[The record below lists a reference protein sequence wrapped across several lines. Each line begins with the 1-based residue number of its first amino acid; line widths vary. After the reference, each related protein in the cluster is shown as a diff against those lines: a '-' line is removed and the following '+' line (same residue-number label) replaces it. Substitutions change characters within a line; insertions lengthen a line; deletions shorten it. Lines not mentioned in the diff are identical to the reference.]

1 MRLLEKEKKYTVED
15 YEKLPEGSPYQL
27 IEGELI
33 MSPSPSFE
41 HFRTSKKVFIRL
53 YRLLEEAG
61 KGEVIYAPLDLYL
74 DEENVYQPDIM
85 VVLKGSKAKITSKG
99 VYGPPD
105 VVVEI
110 LSPSNAYYD
119 LIVKKE
125 NYQKAGVREYWIIDP
140 LRESFEIYENT
151 EKGFMLTSSARE
163 KGKVF
168 SKVLELELDLSEIF
182 KEV

>member
-1 MRLLEKEKKYTVED
+1 MKTLEKKTIAD
-15 YEKLPEGSPYQL
+15 YEALPEGSPYQL

-33 MSPSPSFE
+33 MSPAPGFE
-41 HFRTSKKVFIRL
+41 HFRSSKRVFVRL
-53 YRLLEEAG
+53 YRLIEDAG
-61 KGEVIYAPLDLYL
+61 KGEVIYAPVDLYL

-110 LSPSNAYYD
+110 LSPSTAYYD
-119 LIVKKE
+119 LRVKKKVYE
-125 NYQKAGVREYWIIDP
+125 RAGVREYWIVDP
-140 LRESFEIYENT
+140 IERSLEIYTNSE
-151 EKGFMLTSSARE
+151 EGFKLTSRVVE
-163 KGKVF
+163 KGKVV
-168 SKVLELELDLSEIF
+168 SKVLDIDLDLEEVF

>member
-1 MRLLEKEKKYTVED
+1 MKTLEKKTVAD
-15 YEKLPEGSPYQL
+15 YEALPEGSPYQL

-33 MSPSPSFE
+33 MSPAPGFE
-41 HFRTSKKVFIRL
+41 HFRSQRNILLRL
-53 YRLLEEAG
+53 FRLILEAG
-61 KGEVIYAPLDLYL
+61 KGEVIYAPVDLYL

-85 VVLKGSKAKITSKG
+85 VVLKGSKAKITKKG

-110 LSPSNAYYD
+110 LSPSTAYYD
-119 LIVKKE
+119 LTQKKDVYE
-125 NYQKAGVREYWIIDP
+125 RSGVREYWIVDP
-140 LRESFEIYENT
+140 MERSLEIYTNSE
-151 EKGFMLTSSARE
+151 EGFKLTSRVVE

-168 SKVLELELDLSEIF
+168 SKVLDIDLDLEEVF